1 MQTLACGHI
10 LDTLRWM
17 TTRRARPAPPPPPPP
32 PPPPCGGRAM
42 APKRARRAAATA
54 AGGDGEGTGA
64 AVPDEADV
72 ARMRERILALVRAR
86 GPAKSC

>member
-1 MQTLACGHI
+1 MQKHACGHI

-17 TTRRARPAPPPPPPP
+17 TTRRARPA

-54 AGGDGEGTGA
+54 AGGDGEGMGA

-72 ARMRERILALVRAR
+72 ARMRERILALVRSR

>member
-1 MQTLACGHI
+1 
-10 LDTLRWM
+10 
-17 TTRRARPAPPPPPPP
+17 
-32 PPPPCGGRAM
+32 M

-54 AGGDGEGTGA
+54 AGGDGEGMGA

-72 ARMRERILALVRAR
+72 ARMRERILALVRSR

>member
-1 MQTLACGHI
+1 MQKLACGPI

-17 TTRRARPAPPPPPPP
+17 TTRRARPAPPPP
-32 PPPPCGGRAM
+32 CGGRAM
-42 APKRARRAAATA
+42 APKRPSRAAATA
-54 AGGDGEGTGA
+54 AGGDGEGTGV

>member
-1 MQTLACGHI
+1 
-10 LDTLRWM
+10 
-17 TTRRARPAPPPPPPP
+17 
-32 PPPPCGGRAM
+32 M